1 MSSLPTAA
9 TAPWTIV
16 FETYWKFAAERQRIY
31 EKRVNGQPAPWT
43 TDPILQ
49 SHKFTNPFRAADR
62 VSQFLIK
69 EVIYEP
75 TASTH
80 PEEVVFRILLFKLFN
95 SIPAWEV
102 LKPKFGIP
110 SWHGFNEQAYAAE
123 LGSAWTNAAKIWN
136 PPSKQNQTYTTHLPT
151 KHQLTMP

>member
-16 FETYWKFAAERQRIY
+16 FETYWKFAGERQRIY

-102 LKPKFGIP
+102 LKANFGMP
-110 SWHGFNEQAYAAE
+110 TWRGFNQQAYAVE
-123 LGSAWTNAAKIWN
+123 LGKAKASDIKISN
-136 PPSKQNQTYTTHLPT
+136 MEYVQNQNY
-151 KHQLTMP
+151 